1 MSGSR
6 ITAVLVPA
14 AIALTSASAPCQTVD
29 AVSATAAQSPG
40 VAATDAGL
48 ATPTGH
54 EVALDVGGY
63 SYVEPG
69 ALRISIHGAK
79 FGGEYAGT
87 RSLDR
92 RRQWFAQADVR
103 GTVGRVT
110 YDGWCSPFLIMPN
123 SDSPN
128 GYELDEG
135 DPSPCSETGE
145 QDWYVEARAL
155 VGRDVIAHNWG
166 LSPETGLGVRHVSN
180 GLTGVAG
187 YRTDD
192 YLYLPVGVTARTM
205 VTSHRAVS
213 FTLEYD
219 RLLRGWQRTRDSK
232 LGGGDI
238 PATATAPGFTIDGFT
253 DVAFD
258 QHAGW
263 ALRASAKIPVTRHW
277 SVEPAYIHWNVSAS
291 PVNDETVTFTVNTV
305 SAQERLGFYE
315 PLNTTGEFLVKL
327 GFHF

>member
-1 MSGSR
+1 
-6 ITAVLVPA
+6 
-14 AIALTSASAPCQTVD
+14 
-29 AVSATAAQSPG
+29 
-40 VAATDAGL
+40 
-48 ATPTGH
+48 
-54 EVALDVGGY
+54 
-63 SYVEPG
+63 
-69 ALRISIHGAK
+69 
-79 FGGEYAGT
+79 
-87 RSLDR
+87 
-92 RRQWFAQADVR
+92 
-103 GTVGRVT
+103 
-110 YDGWCSPFLIMPN
+110 
-123 SDSPN
+123 
-128 GYELDEG
+128 
-135 DPSPCSETGE
+135 
-145 QDWYVEARAL
+145 
-155 VGRDVIAHNWG
+155 
-166 LSPETGLGVRHVSN
+166 
-180 GLTGVAG
+180 
-187 YRTDD
+187 
-192 YLYLPVGVTARTM
+192 
-205 VTSHRAVS
+205 VS